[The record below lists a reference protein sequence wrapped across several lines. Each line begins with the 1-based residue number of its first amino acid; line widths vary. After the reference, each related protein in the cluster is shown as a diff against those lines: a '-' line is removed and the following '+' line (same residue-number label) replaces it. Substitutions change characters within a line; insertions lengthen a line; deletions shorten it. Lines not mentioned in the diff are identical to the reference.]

1 MLENFMDYM
10 KNFIFIFVLIAVLI
24 AGCTG
29 QGEKKAA
36 AGDTV
41 SVFYT
46 GKLDSGAVFDSNVG
60 KEALKFTIGKGEVI
74 KGFEDAVIG
83 LKIGD
88 TKIVRIPAEK
98 AYGNRDEKLVVEQ
111 ELVNGTQFELL
122 FPRQPA
128 GVEQINSTHVR
139 VDYNNKMAGLA
150 LNFDIRLFSI
160 G

>member
-1 MLENFMDYM
+1 MDYRIVS
-10 KNFIFIFVLIAVLI
+10 FAVIFVLLA

-83 LKIGD
+83 LKVGD

-111 ELVNGTQFELL
+111 ELVNGTQIELL

-128 GVEQINSTHVR
+128 GVEQINNTHVR
-139 VDYNNKMAGLA
+139 VDYNHKMAGLA

>member
-1 MLENFMDYM
+1 MDY
-10 KNFIFIFVLIAVLI
+10 KILSFVIVFALLA

-36 AGDTV
+36 AGDTI

-60 KEALKFTIGKGEVI
+60 KEALKFKIGEGQVI

-83 LKIGD
+83 LKVGEI
-88 TKIVRIPAEK
+88 KIVRIPAEK
-98 AYGNRDEKLVVEQ
+98 AYGNRDEKLVIEQ
-111 ELVNGTQFELL
+111 ELVNGTQIELVY
-122 FPRQPA
+122 PRQPSS
-128 GVEQINSTHVR
+128 VEKINDTFVR

-150 LNFDIRLFSI
+150 LNFEIRLFSI